1 MFVGN
6 LQTWG
11 IPVQVQWKMYETFLT
26 KDYNLFWLE
35 EIPVTTICSM
45 KSGKLMTGFPQIHS
59 DWSMDWL
66 IDRLIPY
73 HAIQEVIISALQSE
87 IFGQSV
93 LHHLV
98 AVLAS
103 PCAEV
108 TGPKNPLNPRTWN
121 DIMLLLTF
129 LLNGV
134 ENPES
139 RKPLSK
145 SKAWDVSHFKDFE
158 LRKVFKT
165 FHFWED
171 RGRPVCSADG
181 RPGGFLFL
189 GSRRRQNLRGQSVD
203 ILGPWKV
210 SLKMLRLVAAHI
222 ICRCHI
228 LYRCNVY
235 IYIYTPH
242 L

>member
-11 IPVQVQWKMYETFLT
+11 IPVQVQWKIYETFLT
-26 KDYNLFWLE
+26 KGYNLFWLE

-121 DIMLLLTF
+121 DTSF
-129 LLNGV
+129 F
-134 ENPES
+134 
-139 RKPLSK
+139 
-145 SKAWDVSHFKDFE
+145 SHFCWM
-158 LRKVFKT
+158 VWKT
-165 FHFWED
+165 PKAENRLVSQRLGMFPISKTLSWEKSSRLSTSGKTVED
-171 RGRPVCSADG
+171 RCAVLMGD
-181 RPGGFLFL
+181 PGAFCF
-189 GSRRRQNLRGQSVD
+189 SVPGVD
-203 ILGPWKV
+203 TIWEVKV
-210 SLKMLRLVAAHI
+210 LTS
-222 ICRCHI
+222 
-228 LYRCNVY
+228 
-235 IYIYTPH
+235 
-242 L
+242 

>member
-1 MFVGN
+1 
-6 LQTWG
+6 
-11 IPVQVQWKMYETFLT
+11 
-26 KDYNLFWLE
+26 
-35 EIPVTTICSM
+35 
-45 KSGKLMTGFPQIHS
+45 
-59 DWSMDWL
+59 MDWL
-66 IDRLIPY
+66 IDWSIDSLPCHTGSHNISI
-73 HAIQEVIISALQSE
+73 AIRDFWTIRFTSPGCSASFTMCWSYGSKESTKSTNLKWHQ
-87 IFGQSV
+87 FFF
-93 LHHLV
+93 
-98 AVLAS
+98 
-103 PCAEV
+103 
-108 TGPKNPLNPRTWN
+108 
-121 DIMLLLTF
+121 TF

-165 FHFWED
+165 FNFWED

-235 IYIYTPH
+235 IYTTFIGCYDIFWH
-242 L
+242 EQFEVAAE